1 MRNKILLLP
10 LLLLAVACNNNR
22 QDAEAMLNR
31 AEQYY
36 RAGDCLAATQW
47 IDSISVAYPDEVE
60 IIRKGMMLQCHVNQ
74 KMYEVELVRIDSLY
88 NIATA
93 EVAALK
99 SRFELVKEGK
109 EQTVANYV
117 YKGSRSGGVVS
128 KSELRAHVTEKGD
141 FLLTSVYFGGNK
153 INHTGISVKHPNGG
167 EATSKLMAYD
177 GAKNYR
183 YTSGGNAVE
192 MVTYN
197 LAQCREVADAIAQ
210 TAGKVSVNYVGG
222 KKHSIT
228 IDNNTRKAIADTYR
242 LAVAMAQVDSL
253 YSQREYSILQLELA
267 DRQLMKLQDQ
277 ETQQE
282 K

>member
-1 MRNKILLLP
+1 MKNKILLLP
-10 LLLLAVACNNNR
+10 LLLLAVACAGNK
-22 QDAEAMLNR
+22 QDAEAMLNQ

-36 RAGDCLAATQW
+36 MAGDCVAATQW
-47 IDSISVAYPDEVE
+47 IDSISVVYPDEVE
-60 IIRKGMMLQCHVNQ
+60 IIRRGMMLQCQVNQ
-74 KMYEVELVRIDSLY
+74 KMYEAELIRVDSLY
-88 NIATA
+88 NIVTA

-99 SRFELVKEGK
+99 PQFELVKEGK

-141 FLLTSVYFGGNK
+141 FLLTSVYCGGNK

-183 YTSGGNAVE
+183 YTSGGKAVE

-210 TAGKVSVNYVGG
+210 TTGKLVVNYVGG
-222 KKHSIT
+222 KNHSIT
-228 IDNNTRKAIADTYR
+228 LDNNTRKAIADTYR
-242 LAVAMAQVDSL
+242 LAVAMSQVDSL
-253 YSQREYSILQLELA
+253 YSRREYSILQLELA

-277 ETQQE
+277 EAE
-282 K
+282 KE

>member
-1 MRNKILLLP
+1 MKNKILLLP
-10 LLLLAVACNNNR
+10 LLLLAVACTGNK
-22 QDAEAMLNR
+22 QDAEAMLNQAR
-31 AEQYY
+31 QYY
-36 RAGDCLAATQW
+36 MAGDCVAATQW
-47 IDSISVAYPDEVE
+47 IDSISVVYPDEVE
-60 IIRKGMMLQCHVNQ
+60 IIRRGMMLQCQVNQ
-74 KMYEVELVRIDSLY
+74 KMYEAELIRVDSLY
-88 NIATA
+88 NIVTA

-99 SRFELVKEGK
+99 PQFELVKEGK

-117 YKGSRSGGVVS
+117 YKGSRKGGAVS

-141 FLLTSVYFGGNK
+141 FLLTSVYCGGNK

-183 YTSGGNAVE
+183 YTSGGKAVE

-210 TAGKVSVNYVGG
+210 TTGKLVVNYVGG
-222 KKHSIT
+222 KNHSIT
-228 IDNNTRKAIADTYR
+228 LDNNTRKAIADTYR
-242 LAVAMAQVDSL
+242 LAVAMSQVDSL
-253 YSQREYSILQLELA
+253 YSRREYSILQLELA

-277 ETQQE
+277 EAE
-282 K
+282 KE